1 MDRGVW
7 WAIVHGAARVGHNL
21 VNKLPQIRNTDLE
34 YRVSFA
40 KGEGPKERK
49 YWEFGVSR

>member
-7 WAIVHGAARVGHNL
+7 WATVHGAARVGHNL